1 MSTAASLQL
10 TVNYRHVLAA
20 ARNIAAAQF
29 ALHGFDLLDQGG
41 RASYS
46 YDLGV
51 VSTGGMMKIM
61 VHGSLDGLWELVSPY
76 LVKPKPHKCDY
87 HRAIELWLERYR
99 NVTCCL
105 VQFDL
110 RNLIGM
116 PVLYL
121 ASAAEVAD
129 ILHEHAEDLDDTAL
143 SAGTESAS
151 CTSWGGKL
159 PLRWR
164 FSQER
169 IAELISGEEERREVN
184 FRISDA
190 ASCRDCAES
199 FPAKCVKCLPN
210 MN

>member
-1 MSTAASLQL
+1 MSAIASPQL

-29 ALHGFDLLDQGG
+29 ELHGFDLLEQAG
-41 RASYS
+41 RASSS

-51 VSTGGMMKIM
+51 VSSGGMMKIM
-61 VHGSLDGLWELVSPY
+61 VHGSLDGLWSLVDPY
-76 LVKPKPHKCDY
+76 LAKPKPRKCDY

-99 NVTCCL
+99 NVICCM
-105 VQFDL
+105 VQFDM

-116 PVLYL
+116 PGLYL

-129 ILHEHAEDLDDTAL
+129 ILHEHAEDLDEVAL
-143 SAGTESAS
+143 RSGTESSS
-151 CTSWGGKL
+151 CASWGGKL
-159 PLRWR
+159 PLQWR

-169 IAELISGEEERREVN
+169 ISELLSGEEEKRSVN
-184 FRISDA
+184 FRISCADG
-190 ASCRDCAES
+190 CRDCAAS
-199 FPAKCVKCLPN
+199 YPAKCVKCLPI